1 MVSITDEQLSNV
13 INLLGCVIFFMILAY
28 HFIQVNTDK

>member
-13 INLLGCVIFFMILAY
+13 INLLGCVIFLLVIAY